1 MSESDP
7 TRRISFTYKT
17 SWPSGSHLAREQAR
31 DALLGTDFWS
41 PIAGVEHQIAVLVRK
56 LGLDEGGLDG

>member
-1 MSESDP
+1 MAFRPPDEVCFDLEEA
-7 TRRISFTYKT
+7 I
-17 SWPSGSHLAREQAR
+17 HLLVALEQAR